1 MKQDF
6 WGWVFVTLSSE
17 LVYTFEM
24 FHNFK
29 KIGNSPGQEGE
40 NEKVRVNRGGGGSS
54 CEEERHS
61 REPED
66 AGRLRGSQG
75 ET

>member
-1 MKQDF
+1 M
-6 WGWVFVTLSSE
+6 
-17 LVYTFEM
+17 YTFEI

-29 KIGNSPGQEGE
+29 KIENSLGKEE
-40 NEKVRVNRGGGGSS
+40 RNERVRVSRGGGGSS
-54 CEEERHS
+54 WEEERRS

-66 AGRLRGSQG
+66 TGRFCGSQG

>member
-6 WGWVFVTLSSE
+6 WSWVFVTLSSE
-17 LVYTFEM
+17 LVYTLEI

-29 KIGNSPGQEGE
+29 KIENSLGQEGR
-40 NEKVRVNRGGGGSS
+40 NERVRVSRGGGGSS
-54 CEEERHS
+54 WEEERCS

-66 AGRLRGSQG
+66 TGRLCGSRG